1 MRSLACKVPKE
12 DAKRYLR
19 ALETYGLERST
30 MFLRRCVYQ
39 LIKHAEAGD
48 KLQLPLD
55 FVLSNKKPA
64 IHKSRRRKKK
74 QAGDTDT
81 RQAPAN
87 LL

>member
-12 DAKRYLR
+12 DAKRYLA
-19 ALETYGLERST
+19 ALEAYGLERST

-55 FVLSNKKPA
+55 FVLANKKPA
-64 IHKSRRRKKK
+64 LPNRKSRRRKRK
-74 QAGDTDT
+74 
-81 RQAPAN
+81 AN
-87 LL
+87 

>member
-1 MRSLACKVPKE
+1 MRQLACKVPQE
-12 DAKRYLR
+12 DARRYLA

-55 FVLSNKKPA
+55 FVLSNETKKSAP
-64 IHKSRRRKKK
+64 KPKKGRRRSGKKK
-74 QAGDTDT
+74 GTQ
-81 RQAPAN
+81 
-87 LL
+87 

>member
-12 DAKRYLR
+12 DAERYLA

-48 KLQLPLD
+48 HLQLPLD
-55 FVLSNKKPA
+55 FVLSNPLKKLMPTR
-64 IHKSRRRKKK
+64 KRRRRKRSV
-74 QAGDTDT
+74 D
-81 RQAPAN
+81 
-87 LL
+87 